1 MLVFLKIYCEIKKVE
16 NTKRNIDLAKTFLT
30 SVPESSLSLFSR
42 FWILTADGR
51 FSLLWWA
58 RQMPFY
64 LLQKFNL
71 ESLLL
76 LLDASSSVAFAS
88 VNIRE
93 GVHASLFKVRMPWW

>member
-1 MLVFLKIYCEIKKVE
+1 
-16 NTKRNIDLAKTFLT
+16 
-30 SVPESSLSLFSR
+30 
-42 FWILTADGR
+42 
-51 FSLLWWA
+51 
-58 RQMPFY
+58 MPFY

-93 GVHASLFKVRMPWW
+93 GVHASLFKVRMP

>member
-1 MLVFLKIYCEIKKVE
+1 
-16 NTKRNIDLAKTFLT
+16 
-30 SVPESSLSLFSR
+30 
-42 FWILTADGR
+42 
-51 FSLLWWA
+51 
-58 RQMPFY
+58 MPFY

-93 GVHASLFKVRMPWW
+93 GVHASLFKVENALMITLHFSHSAQGIKE